1 MGSDWLIFIGLFVIV
16 AIVMAVV
23 GFIGNKAVDG
33 ATNAMRSKRVQKQQQ
48 QPQQPPQSLAARYQR
63 PQGQRT
69 VMPAV
74 PQPAAQARFCMHCGS
89 PLREGAAFCLN
100 CGAKRGE

>member
-1 MGSDWLIFIGLFVIV
+1 MDWLIFLGLFVIV
-16 AIVMAVV
+16 AIIMAVV

-48 QPQQPPQSLAARYQR
+48 APPRQPQSLAARYQQ
-63 PQGQRT
+63 QGTRAAT
-69 VMPAV
+69 TSAPVPANT
-74 PQPAAQARFCMHCGS
+74 ARFCSRCGQ

-100 CGAKRGE
+100 CGAKQGE